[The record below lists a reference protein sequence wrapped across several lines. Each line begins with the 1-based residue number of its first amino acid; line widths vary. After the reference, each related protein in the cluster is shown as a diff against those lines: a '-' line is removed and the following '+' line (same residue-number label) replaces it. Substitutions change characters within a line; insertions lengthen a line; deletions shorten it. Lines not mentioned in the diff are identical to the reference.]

1 MTFSYDRVL
10 VAIQH
15 VGQSIKETVAPEET
29 VPAGVATGLRGFLG
43 KFTVL
48 KGAQRELWLT
58 FLIKFLI
65 YTAYSV
71 TNKTMVLWLSKD
83 LGFSDQAA
91 GALVGW
97 VWAPA
102 MTVFTL
108 LAGSITDA
116 IGLRRTF
123 FLGVAICTVARSVMV
138 VTTIPSLALACGVLP
153 LAIGEALGTPVLL
166 AATRRY
172 STVAQ
177 RSISFSIIYMIMNVG
192 YIAAGWIFDYVRQFN
207 FHVSL
212 FGFEPSSYQQLFMV
226 SLAFEIVLFP
236 VIYFLRRGA
245 EAANG
250 GPVINPSSRN
260 AEAGRNFLSGIWETV
275 RRSATE
281 SARLFGRLIGQSGFY
296 RLLLFFLFIGFLK
309 AIFLQM
315 DYVFP
320 KFGIREL
327 GVNAP
332 VGKLSA
338 INAIV
343 IIMLVPF
350 VGALTQKFAAYRMVV
365 IGGVICSA
373 GVFIMALPTEWFQ
386 AAANGVFGQWLGHAY
401 LGLQGK
407 SSPLLRHVGA
417 VSHCFLDRRSL
428 LLTTRVRVCRC
439 YCPAGTGS
447 IIRFAG
453 IPSISR
459 GQTARWHRRLVAGR
473 ICSRARSTRPRHD
486 VADFCF
492 GGIGRTDWVD
502 CIPPLHSRSG
512 GRAAGYAIARSAL
525 KRPTPNVQ
533 RLSQI
538 IIASDGMVSA
548 PFRNS
553 TFSVRRFLPNQAA
566 GQRKN
571 LARDW

>member
-1 MTFSYDRVL
+1 VGEATKEAFVPGEAIAP
-10 VAIQH
+10 VA
-15 VGQSIKETVAPEET
+15 A
-29 VPAGVATGLRGFLG
+29 RGFLG
-43 KFTVL
+43 FLEKFTVL
-48 KGAQRELWLT
+48 RSAQRELWLT

-153 LAIGEALGTPVLL
+153 LAVGEALGTPVLL

-177 RSISFSIIYMIMNVG
+177 RSISFSIIYMIMNIG
-192 YIAAGWIFDYVRQFN
+192 YVAAGYIFDYVRQLN
-207 FHVSL
+207 LHISL
-212 FGFEPSSYQQLFMV
+212 FGFEPTSYQQLFTV

-245 EAANG
+245 EANNG
-250 GPVINPSSRN
+250 TPVVDKSSGSRGS
-260 AEAGRNFLSGIWETV
+260 ARGFWKDIAETV
-275 RRSATE
+275 RQSAID
-281 SARLFGRLIGQSGFY
+281 AAHLFRRLIGQSGFY
-296 RLLLFFLFIGFLK
+296 RLLAFFLFIGFLK

-327 GVNAP
+327 GLNAP
-332 VGKLSA
+332 VGKLAA
-338 INAIV
+338 INAI
-343 IIMLVPF
+343 IIIFLVPI

-365 IGGVICSA
+365 IGGAICAA

-386 AAANGVFGQWLGHAY
+386 TAANSVMGQWLGHSYLGVHGNLHPYYVMTALYLIVFSIGEAFYSPRVYEYAAAIAPRGQEASYGSLAY
-401 LGLQGK
+401 LPFLVGK
-407 SSPLLRHVGA
+407 LLV
-417 VSHCFLDRRSL
+417 
-428 LLTTRVRVCRC
+428 
-439 YCPAGTGS
+439 GTGGWLLAAFCPEHGPRHPGTMWLIFALAAS
-447 IIRFAG
+447 VAPIGLIVFRRYIRV
-453 IPSISR
+453 PE
-459 GQTARWHRRLVAGR
+459 AGR
-473 ICSRARSTRPRHD
+473 QD
-486 VADFCF
+486 
-492 GGIGRTDWVD
+492 
-502 CIPPLHSRSG
+502 
-512 GRAAGYAIARSAL
+512 
-525 KRPTPNVQ
+525 
-533 RLSQI
+533 
-538 IIASDGMVSA
+538 
-548 PFRNS
+548 
-553 TFSVRRFLPNQAA
+553 
-566 GQRKN
+566 
-571 LARDW
+571 

>member
-1 MTFSYDRVL
+1 
-10 VAIQH
+10 VAQT
-15 VGQSIKETVAPEET
+15 IKESIASEET
-29 VPAGVATGLRGFLG
+29 VPPAAATGVRGFVA

-138 VTTIPSLALACGVLP
+138 LTTNPSLALACGVLP

-192 YIAAGWIFDYVRQFN
+192 YIAAGWIFDYVRQLN
-207 FHVSL
+207 LRVSL
-212 FGFEPSSYQQLFMV
+212 FGFEPSSYQQLFIV
-226 SLAFEIVLFP
+226 SLVFEIVLFP

-245 EAANG
+245 EATNG
-250 GPVINPSSRN
+250 GAAIRQSPPQIGGN
-260 AEAGRNFLSGIWETV
+260 ARSFLGNIWEPV
-275 RRSATE
+275 RNSAVD
-281 SARLFGRLIGQSGFY
+281 AAHLFQRLIGQSGFY

-320 KFGIREL
+320 KFGIRVL
-327 GVNAP
+327 GMDAP

-343 IIMLVPF
+343 IIILVPF

-365 IGGVICSA
+365 IGGVICAA

-386 AAANGVFGQWLGHAY
+386 PAANGVFGHWLGHVY
-401 LGLQGK
+401 LGLEGSIQPYYVMSALYLIVFSIGEAFYSPRVYEYAAAIAPPGQEASYGSLAYLPFLVGK
-407 SSPLLRHVGA
+407 LLV
-417 VSHCFLDRRSL
+417 
-428 LLTTRVRVCRC
+428 
-439 YCPAGTGS
+439 GTGGWLLAAFCPEQGPRNPGTMWLIFALAAS
-447 IIRFAG
+447 VAPIGLVLFRSYIRV
-453 IPSISR
+453 PE
-459 GQTARWHRRLVAGR
+459 AGR
-473 ICSRARSTRPRHD
+473 QD
-486 VADFCF
+486 
-492 GGIGRTDWVD
+492 
-502 CIPPLHSRSG
+502 
-512 GRAAGYAIARSAL
+512 
-525 KRPTPNVQ
+525 
-533 RLSQI
+533 
-538 IIASDGMVSA
+538 
-548 PFRNS
+548 
-553 TFSVRRFLPNQAA
+553 
-566 GQRKN
+566 
-571 LARDW
+571 